1 MTIACTILAFMSFG
15 FSELLLVG
23 VVALLV
29 FGGNLPDVMR
39 TLGRNY
45 ARLRQSLNEFSRPV
59 REQMREVTRLPPPD
73 LSAPDVPPVTSS
85 TEIPPVPDDQDEH
98 PDFYDTLPD
107 DLPVEDADVA
117 DAGDTAPPP
126 PSGPEIDEPPPV

>member
-1 MTIACTILAFMSFG
+1 MAVACTTLAFMSFG
-15 FSELLLVG
+15 FGEMMLVG

-59 REQMREVTRLPPPD
+59 REQMREVTRIPP
-73 LSAPDVPPVTSS
+73 PDVPPVTSS
-85 TEIPPVPDDQDEH
+85 EIPPVPDDQEEH

-107 DLPVEDADVA
+107 DLPVEAEDDDSEKAKKSD
-117 DAGDTAPPP
+117 DTAPPP
-126 PSGPEIDEPPPV
+126 SGPDIDEPPPV

>member
-1 MTIACTILAFMSFG
+1 MAVACTILAFMSFG
-15 FSELLLVG
+15 FTELLLVG

-59 REQMREVTRLPPPD
+59 REQMREVTQLPP
-73 LSAPDVPPVTSS
+73 PDVPPVTSS
-85 TEIPPVPDDQDEH
+85 DIPPVPENQDEH

-107 DLPVEDADVA
+107 DLPVEAEGEQSA
-117 DAGDTAPPP
+117 SKNSGETAPP

>member
-1 MTIACTILAFMSFG
+1 MTIVCTILAFMSFG

-73 LSAPDVPPVTSS
+73 VPPVTSS
-85 TEIPPVPDDQDEH
+85 EIPPVPEDQDEH

-107 DLPVEDADVA
+107 DLPVEDVDEKRTAT
-117 DAGDTAPPP
+117 DAPAPP

>member
-1 MTIACTILAFMSFG
+1 MAVASTTLAFMSFG

-59 REQMREVTRLPPPD
+59 REQMREVTQLPP
-73 LSAPDVPPVTSS
+73 PDVPPVTSS
-85 TEIPPVPDDQDEH
+85 EIPPVPEDQEGH

-107 DLPVEDADVA
+107 ELPVEAE
-117 DAGDTAPPP
+117 DTASETKAPAESA
-126 PSGPEIDEPPPV
+126 PSPAGPDIDEPPPV

>member
-73 LSAPDVPPVTSS
+73 VPPVTSS
-85 TEIPPVPDDQDEH
+85 EIPPVPEDQDEH

-107 DLPVEDADVA
+107 DLPVEDVDEKSNAA
-117 DAGDTAPPP
+117 DATAPP